1 MMMFLRKTTLMVL
14 AFWTVNPLLGLELSM
29 RQSGKITEVVGQ
41 VLSQSHLRQ
50 KWLDNELS
58 EIFFDNYLDA
68 LDLNHQIFLQSDI
81 DEFAEKY
88 RTQLDDFTIGILDQ
102 KRVPNAAPAF
112 EIFDR
117 FKLRLAERREVIDE
131 LLQQDYSFDEEDA
144 IQVKRAEEPWPSTAE
159 EAKDLWRLRIK
170 YDLLQGR
177 MGKED
182 LNKVKERL
190 SKRYDRLVKDYNT
203 LEPDEILQIYLT
215 SLASAYDP
223 HSDYMSPSTADDF
236 YIKNVNN
243 ELTGIG
249 ALLRSNE
256 GYCQIVSLVPGGPA
270 DKSKQIKPGDKIIAV
285 AQGEEEAVDV
295 VEMKLNKVVQ
305 MIRGELNTRVRL
317 TIIPAKSVDG
327 SGTKEVV
334 LLRDRIELKDQFA
347 KARIITMKDEK
358 GVSRRLG
365 VLTVPQYYEN
375 VASDTAK
382 LLKRLDTEQVE
393 GIALDLRKNG
403 GGILPEAVA
412 LTGLFIPQGPVVQ
425 VQNYAKQKKILED
438 EDPSTIYDGPLVVM
452 VSQLSASAAEIT
464 AAALQDYQRAVIV
477 GDQSTHGKGTV
488 QTLMELNR
496 FKGTPQQS
504 GMLKYTI
511 QKFYRIAGG
520 TTQKHGVTP
529 DVILPSIYDYMELG
543 EANLP
548 RSLEPDIIDAA
559 SYQSLD
565 RVKPIIETLKE
576 ASEVRIREDKDF
588 QYILDDIERY
598 KEVKKRKTVSLR
610 EQDRIDEK
618 EEEKVRNKSRQRE
631 RQARRFPGLKI
642 HRITMDDVRNE
653 SPAMLLFDGD
663 DPESY
668 PEVVEDEE
676 NDTED
681 SLDEA
686 DEIDEESYVG
696 EDEEEQ
702 DKRLDAYT
710 REGLHILRH
719 LIDAGGMASQKAS
732 AEALSSNLAN

>member
-1 MMMFLRKTTLMVL
+1 
-14 AFWTVNPLLGLELSM
+14 
-29 RQSGKITEVVGQ
+29 
-41 VLSQSHLRQ
+41 
-50 KWLDNELS
+50 
-58 EIFFDNYLDA
+58 
-68 LDLNHQIFLQSDI
+68 
-81 DEFAEKY
+81 
-88 RTQLDDFTIGILDQ
+88 
-102 KRVPNAAPAF
+102 
-112 EIFDR
+112 
-117 FKLRLAERREVIDE
+117 
-131 LLQQDYSFDEEDA
+131 
-144 IQVKRAEEPWPSTAE
+144 
-159 EAKDLWRLRIK
+159 
-170 YDLLQGR
+170 
-177 MGKED
+177 
-182 LNKVKERL
+182 
-190 SKRYDRLVKDYNT
+190 
-203 LEPDEILQIYLT
+203 
-215 SLASAYDP
+215 
-223 HSDYMSPSTADDF
+223 
-236 YIKNVNN
+236 
-243 ELTGIG
+243 
-249 ALLRSNE
+249 
-256 GYCQIVSLVPGGPA
+256 
-270 DKSKQIKPGDKIIAV
+270 
-285 AQGEEEAVDV
+285 
-295 VEMKLNKVVQ
+295 MKLNKVVQ

-317 TIIPAKSVDG
+317 TVIPAKSVDG

>member
-1 MMMFLRKTTLMVL
+1 
-14 AFWTVNPLLGLELSM
+14 
-29 RQSGKITEVVGQ
+29 
-41 VLSQSHLRQ
+41 
-50 KWLDNELS
+50 
-58 EIFFDNYLDA
+58 
-68 LDLNHQIFLQSDI
+68 
-81 DEFAEKY
+81 
-88 RTQLDDFTIGILDQ
+88 
-102 KRVPNAAPAF
+102 
-112 EIFDR
+112 
-117 FKLRLAERREVIDE
+117 
-131 LLQQDYSFDEEDA
+131 
-144 IQVKRAEEPWPSTAE
+144 
-159 EAKDLWRLRIK
+159 
-170 YDLLQGR
+170 
-177 MGKED
+177 
-182 LNKVKERL
+182 
-190 SKRYDRLVKDYNT
+190 
-203 LEPDEILQIYLT
+203 
-215 SLASAYDP
+215 
-223 HSDYMSPSTADDF
+223 
-236 YIKNVNN
+236 
-243 ELTGIG
+243 
-249 ALLRSNE
+249 
-256 GYCQIVSLVPGGPA
+256 
-270 DKSKQIKPGDKIIAV
+270 
-285 AQGEEEAVDV
+285 
-295 VEMKLNKVVQ
+295 
-305 MIRGELNTRVRL
+305 
-317 TIIPAKSVDG
+317 
-327 SGTKEVV
+327 
-334 LLRDRIELKDQFA
+334 
-347 KARIITMKDEK
+347 
-358 GVSRRLG
+358 
-365 VLTVPQYYEN
+365 
-375 VASDTAK
+375 
-382 LLKRLDTEQVE
+382 
-393 GIALDLRKNG
+393 
-403 GGILPEAVA
+403 
-412 LTGLFIPQGPVVQ
+412 
-425 VQNYAKQKKILED
+425 
-438 EDPSTIYDGPLVVM
+438 M

-565 RVKPIIETLKE
+565 RVTPIIETLKE

-653 SPAMLLFDGD
+653 SPAVLLFDGD

-668 PEVVEDEE
+668 PEVIEDEE

-696 EDEEEQ
+696 EDEDEQ